1 VSAHT
6 SWTSALA
13 ALLLVFAFATPLHAF
28 DPPVSFDWEFA
39 RVEREPAQRDGM
51 LLVLWIEPEQG
62 WYAYSNEPG
71 PTGQPTVVQVMLEA
85 SGEHLPVLYPEGRKM
100 PDPLEPGKT
109 VLAYPDRTPIFVELP
124 DHAPNP
130 VRLEARVQLLLCSP
144 TSCFPVR
151 ETIAVQQD
159 LIASPPPPAQSRPW
173 WGTYNALLQGGA
185 KTEEAVQNGPA
196 LSPRFFLQGLEVQG
210 LGKAML
216 LAFLAGLLLNVMPCV
231 LPVLALK
238 VRAMLPQGPMDDG
251 HVHRFRLHNLFYSL
265 GVLTFFA
272 LIAGLAAFAGMAW
285 GEVFQ
290 SPAAVIV
297 MASVVFLFG
306 LSLLDVFRLPFIPVG
321 LKGPVLSRSIIIDGY
336 LTGVLATLLATPCSG
351 PFLGGVLAWSMFQQ
365 PMVIAVVFLSIGVGM
380 ASPFILAS
388 LFPWTVKF
396 IPSPGVWMIRLEQIF
411 GLVLMLTTVYLLSL
425 LPVDRILRALI
436 LLWFLSAG
444 AMVWGKWTSLSQS
457 TLQRRSVRAVALA
470 IALAGVL
477 IGLGTP
483 DEQVNWREFD
493 QSEFSAMLGK
503 ERMVVEFTADWCPN
517 CKFLERTVL
526 REKNL
531 LRWIDTYGFVPV
543 RVDLTRENPT
553 GTRLLRELGSQSIP
567 LVALFPGEG
576 EGTQPLVL
584 RDMFTT
590 SQFEQALEE
599 AFGR

>member
-1 VSAHT
+1 VSEKT
-6 SWTSALA
+6 SWKSLLA
-13 ALLLVFAFATPLHAF
+13 ALVLVFASALPLPAF
-28 DPPVSFDWEFA
+28 EPPVSFEWEFA
-39 RVEREPAQRDGM
+39 KVEGEPVQGDVV
-51 LLVLWIEPEQG
+51 LLVLWLEPEQG

-71 PTGQPTVVQVMLEA
+71 PTGQPTVVQAMLQP
-85 SGEHLPVLYPEGRKM
+85 SGEQLPVLYPVGRQM

-109 VLAYPDRTPIFVELP
+109 VLAYPDRTPIFVALP

-151 ETIAVQQD
+151 ETIAVEQD
-159 LIASPPPPAQSRPW
+159 LIATPPPAAQSRPW
-173 WGTYNALLQGGA
+173 WGTYIALLQGDA
-185 KTEEAVQNGPA
+185 QPEENVQDGPA

-238 VRAMLPQGPMDDG
+238 VRAMLPQGPVDEG
-251 HVHRFRLHNLFYSL
+251 HVQRFRLHNVFYSL
-265 GVLTFFA
+265 GVLTFFT

-285 GEVFQ
+285 GEMFQ

-321 LKGPVLSRSIIIDGY
+321 LKGPVLSRSIVIDGY

-365 PMVIAVVFLSIGVGM
+365 PMVIAVVFLSIGAGM
-380 ASPFILAS
+380 ASPFMLAA
-388 LFPWTVKF
+388 LFPWTVRL
-396 IPSPGVWMIRLEQIF
+396 IPNPGAWMIRLEQIF

-425 LPVDRILRALI
+425 LPADRILRTLI
-436 LLWFLSAG
+436 LLWFLAAG
-444 AMVWGKWTSLSQS
+444 AMVWGKWTTLSQS
-457 TLQRRSVRAVALA
+457 ALRRRTVRAVALA
-470 IALAGVL
+470 IAIAGVL

-483 DEQVNWREFD
+483 EEKMNWREFE
-493 QSEFSAMLGK
+493 QAEFSAMLGK

-531 LRWIDTYGFVPV
+531 LRWIDKYGFVPV
-543 RVDLTRENPT
+543 RVDLTRENPA
-553 GTRLLRELGSQSIP
+553 GSKLLRDLGSQSIP
-567 LVALFPGEG
+567 LVAIFPGEG
-576 EGTQPLVL
+576 EVTQPLVL

-599 AFGR
+599 TFGR